1 MKRRLVAG
9 LAVCAAVATAAW
21 TTSPAAVVAPLERLA
36 DAPIAFGLAL
46 VALAAIRPFL
56 ALPTTLLAVGVGYG
70 YGWSGVP
77 LGIALLTLTAIPP
90 YALSRAGWRGTNG
103 RIVRTGER
111 VVDLTGGT
119 RAVVASRFL
128 PLPSDAVSVG
138 AGVSRVDLRP
148 FLLGTAVGETPW
160 VVAGVAIGV
169 SVDRLLA
176 GDVSALDPALFIGM
190 VGVAALLLAGPCY
203 RAYADRSSRS
213 TGPL

>member
-9 LAVCAAVATAAW
+9 IAVCAAVATAAW
-21 TTSPAAVVAPLERLA
+21 TTSPAAVFAPLERIA
-36 DAPIAFGLAL
+36 GAPIMFGIAL
-46 VALAAIRPFL
+46 VALAAFRPFL

-90 YALSRAGWRGTNG
+90 YVLSRVGWRGTSG
-103 RIVRTGER
+103 RLVRTGER

-128 PLPSDAVSVG
+128 PLPSDVVSVG

-148 FLLGTAVGETPW
+148 FLLGTAIGETPW
-160 VVAGVAIGV
+160 VVAGVAVGV
-169 SVDRLLA
+169 SADHLLA
-176 GDVSALDPALFIGM
+176 GDISVLDPTLFVGM
-190 VGVAALLLAGPCY
+190 IGVAALLLAGPCY
-203 RAYADRSSRS
+203 RTYTGRSKRS
-213 TGPL
+213 MGPL